1 MKRHPGLV
9 PLSHDHHHA
18 LSQARRL
25 RRAAGSAPAARLDAA
40 AGFIDFFD
48 RETAAHF
55 REEEDVLFP
64 LFALH
69 ADEPPPELAEVLVQH
84 ARLRALVGRLRG
96 EAASGEVG
104 TETLAEIGVLLDEHV
119 RLEERRL
126 FPLLEEAIPDEELA
140 ALPLPP
146 WTAEP
151 EAEGSPVVRLAA
163 GGGSGPVWGTASEDL
178 NATLLA
184 WPPGSGTP
192 EQVNEERDV
201 LLVVLAGSGTLEL
214 DGEGHAVAAGHAVL
228 VAKGRRFRVVAGP
241 GGLRYLS
248 VHLRRPRLQIAS
260 RA

>member
-40 AGFIDFFD
+40 AGFLDFFD

-55 REEEDVLFP
+55 RDEEDVLFP

-146 WTAEP
+146 RTAEP
-151 EAEGSPVVRLAA
+151 EAEGSPVVRLA
-163 GGGSGPVWGTASEDL
+163 T
-178 NATLLA
+178 T
-184 WPPGSGTP
+184 
-192 EQVNEERDV
+192 
-201 LLVVLAGSGTLEL
+201 
-214 DGEGHAVAAGHAVL
+214 
-228 VAKGRRFRVVAGP
+228 
-241 GGLRYLS
+241 
-248 VHLRRPRLQIAS
+248 
-260 RA
+260 